1 MAMTENQIQAAAR
14 QVIAKAKEECCDE
27 WERMSASAQL
37 GAILSVVLS
46 NFEEWSDPKLTK
58 SILREAWLELGNA
71 ALKGVGRAQ
80 SFRLES

>member
-1 MAMTENQIQAAAR
+1 MTENQAAAR
-14 QVIAKAKEECCDE
+14 QVIAKAKEECCGE

-46 NFEEWSDPKLTK
+46 NFKEWSDPK

-71 ALKGVGRAQ
+71 ALKGVKLPNIGD
-80 SFRLES
+80 SE

>member
-14 QVIAKAKEECCDE
+14 QAVAKAKEECDE

-46 NFEEWSDPKLTK
+46 LSNFEEWSDPK

-71 ALKGVGRAQ
+71 ALKGVKLPNIGD
-80 SFRLES
+80 SE